1 MVYYPIGIQTF
12 SEIRTKGFLY
22 VDKTQYVYDV
32 CHPGKFVFLSRP
44 RRFGKSLLTSTF
56 DAYFSGRKDLFKG
69 LAIEKLETEWKH
81 YSVLHFDLSD
91 IKKGT
96 TEECELNLHSQL
108 EDFERTYGCEK
119 ASDELTIRFR
129 ELVKNISRK
138 TESQVVVLIDEYDAP
153 LLTVVHDSER
163 LEPMR
168 TLLQSFYSPLKKLDQ
183 YLRFVFITGISKFS
197 QLSIFSQINNLKNI
211 SMNPKY
217 ASICGITEREMMDN
231 FQEGIAELGKANN
244 LTKDEVLAKLKFK
257 YDGYHFAYHSEGVY
271 NPFSLLSAMDDS
283 AFNNYWFSTG
293 TPTFLV
299 KMMKRF
305 HTDLTKL
312 DGSEAG
318 ADDFDA
324 PTENMH
330 SVLPLFYQSGY
341 LTIKGYDPI
350 LSNYTLGYPNEEV
363 KVGLMH
369 ALLPFYVVKDPV
381 EARTA
386 AGKMYL
392 ALRKDDID
400 EALEAARA
408 FFAGI
413 PYQEGTLQDA
423 PTSEGH
429 FTAMLYVMFSFL
441 NVYVYTQ
448 VRTAKGRMDILMK
461 TDTTI
466 YVMELKLDGTVEEAL
481 QQIDDKGYAIPYE
494 ADGRRIVKVGI
505 RFSSEERT
513 ITEWKIEVVE
523 HTLPPYGARQTG
535 RHCSGCSC

>member
-12 SEIRTKGFLY
+12 EKIRKGGFLY
-22 VDKTQYVYDV
+22 VDKTKYIYDV
-32 CHPGKFVFLSRP
+32 CHPGQFVFLSRP

-56 DAYFSGRKDLFKG
+56 DAYFSGKKELFKG

-81 YSVLHFDLSD
+81 YPVLHFDLSD

-119 ASDELTIRFR
+119 GSEDLTIRFR

-153 LLTVVHDSER
+153 LLTVLHDSER

-197 QLSIFSQINNLKNI
+197 QLSIFSQLNNLNNI
-211 SMNPKY
+211 SMLPQY
-217 ASICGITEREMMDN
+217 AGICGITEQELKDN
-231 FQEGIAELGKANN
+231 FQEGITELGKVNN
-244 LTKDEVLAKLKFK
+244 MTKDEVLAKLKLK
-257 YDGYHFAYHSEGVY
+257 YDGYRFSRNAEGVY
-271 NPFSLLSAMDDS
+271 NPFSLLSAMDNRD
-283 AFNNYWFSTG
+283 FNNYWFSTG

-299 KMMKRF
+299 KMTKRF

-392 ALRKDDID
+392 ALRKDDIG

-448 VRTAKGRMDILMK
+448 VRTAKGRMDILMR

-481 QQIDDKGYAIPYE
+481 RQIDDKGYAIPYE
-494 ADGRRIVKVGI
+494 AYGRRIVKVGI

-513 ITEWKIEVVE
+513 ITEWKIE
-523 HTLPPYGARQTG
+523 A
-535 RHCSGCSC
+535 

>member
-1 MVYYPIGIQTF
+1 
-12 SEIRTKGFLY
+12 
-22 VDKTQYVYDV
+22 
-32 CHPGKFVFLSRP
+32 
-44 RRFGKSLLTSTF
+44 
-56 DAYFSGRKDLFKG
+56 
-69 LAIEKLETEWKH
+69 
-81 YSVLHFDLSD
+81 
-91 IKKGT
+91 
-96 TEECELNLHSQL
+96 
-108 EDFERTYGCEK
+108 
-119 ASDELTIRFR
+119 
-129 ELVKNISRK
+129 
-138 TESQVVVLIDEYDAP
+138 
-153 LLTVVHDSER
+153 
-163 LEPMR
+163 
-168 TLLQSFYSPLKKLDQ
+168 
-183 YLRFVFITGISKFS
+183 
-197 QLSIFSQINNLKNI
+197 
-211 SMNPKY
+211 
-217 ASICGITEREMMDN
+217 
-231 FQEGIAELGKANN
+231 
-244 LTKDEVLAKLKFK
+244 
-257 YDGYHFAYHSEGVY
+257 
-271 NPFSLLSAMDDS
+271 
-283 AFNNYWFSTG
+283 
-293 TPTFLV
+293 
-299 KMMKRF
+299 
-305 HTDLTKL
+305 
-312 DGSEAG
+312 
-318 ADDFDA
+318 
-324 PTENMH
+324 MH

-481 QQIDDKGYAIPYE
+481 KQIDDKGYAIPYE

-513 ITEWKIEVVE
+513 IVEWKI
-523 HTLPPYGARQTG
+523 AAK
-535 RHCSGCSC
+535 

>member
-12 SEIRTKGFLY
+12 EKIRKGGFLY
-22 VDKTQYVYDV
+22 VDKTKYVYDV
-32 CHPGKFVFLSRP
+32 CHPGQFVFLSRP

-56 DAYFSGRKDLFKG
+56 DAYFSGRKELFKG

-81 YSVLHFDLSD
+81 YPVLHFDLSD

-96 TEECELNLHSQL
+96 AEECELNLHSQL

-119 ASDELTIRFR
+119 ASDDLTIRFR

-153 LLTVVHDSER
+153 LLTVLHDSER

-197 QLSIFSQINNLKNI
+197 QLSIFSQLNNLNNI
-211 SMNPKY
+211 SMLPQY
-217 ASICGITEREMMDN
+217 AGICGITERELKDN

-244 LTKDEVLAKLKFK
+244 LTKDEVLEKLKLK
-257 YDGYHFAYHSEGVY
+257 YDGYCFSRNAEGVY
-271 NPFSLLSAMDDS
+271 NPFSLLSAMNNRD
-283 AFNNYWFSTG
+283 FNNYWFSTG
-293 TPTFLV
+293 TPTFLIN
-299 KMMKRF
+299 MMKRF

-341 LTIKGYDPI
+341 LTIKAYDPI

-413 PYQEGTLQDA
+413 PYQEGTLHDA

-481 QQIDDKGYAIPYE
+481 KQIDDKGYAIPYE

-513 ITEWKIEVVE
+513 ITEWKI
-523 HTLPPYGARQTG
+523 A
-535 RHCSGCSC
+535 

>member
-12 SEIRTKGFLY
+12 EKIRKGGFLY
-22 VDKTQYVYDV
+22 VDKTKYVYDV
-32 CHPGKFVFLSRP
+32 CHPGQFVFLSRP

-81 YSVLHFDLSD
+81 YPVLHFDLSD

-108 EDFERTYGCEK
+108 QDFERTYGCEK

-153 LLTVVHDSER
+153 LLTVLHDSER

-197 QLSIFSQINNLKNI
+197 QLSIFSQLNNLNNI
-211 SMNPKY
+211 SMLPQY
-217 ASICGITEREMMDN
+217 AGICGITEQELKDN
-231 FQEGIAELGKANN
+231 FQEGIDELGKANDM
-244 LTKDEVLAKLKFK
+244 TKDEVLAKLKLK
-257 YDGYHFAYHSEGVY
+257 YDGYRFSRIAEGVY
-271 NPFSLLSAMDDS
+271 NPFSLLSAMDNRD
-283 AFNNYWFSTG
+283 FNNYWFSTG

-381 EARTA
+381 EARAA

-392 ALRKDDID
+392 ALRKDDIG

-408 FFAGI
+408 FFASI

-481 QQIDDKGYAIPYE
+481 KQIDDKGYAIPYE

-513 ITEWKIEVVE
+513 ITEWKTVAVPGI
-523 HTLPPYGARQTG
+523 
-535 RHCSGCSC
+535 

>member
-1 MVYYPIGIQTF
+1 MAYYPIGIQTF
-12 SEIRTKGFLY
+12 EKIRKGGFLY
-22 VDKTQYVYDV
+22 VDKTKYVYDV
-32 CHPGKFVFLSRP
+32 CHPGQFVFLSRP

-81 YSVLHFDLSD
+81 YPVLHFDLSD

-108 EDFERTYGCEK
+108 QDFERTYGCEK
-119 ASDELTIRFR
+119 ASDDLTIRFR

-153 LLTVVHDSER
+153 LLTVLHDSER

-197 QLSIFSQINNLKNI
+197 QLSIFSQLNNLNNI
-211 SMNPKY
+211 SMLPQY
-217 ASICGITEREMMDN
+217 AGICGITEQELKDN
-231 FQEGIAELGKANN
+231 FQEGIAELGKANDM
-244 LTKDEVLAKLKFK
+244 TKDDVLAKLKLK
-257 YDGYHFAYHSEGVY
+257 YDGYRFSRIAEGVY
-271 NPFSLLSAMDDS
+271 NPFSLLSAMDNRD
-283 AFNNYWFSTG
+283 FNNYWFSTG

-413 PYQEGTLQDA
+413 PYQEGTLQDT

-481 QQIDDKGYAIPYE
+481 KQIDDKGYAIPYE

-513 ITEWKIEVVE
+513 ITEWKI
-523 HTLPPYGARQTG
+523 AAK
-535 RHCSGCSC
+535 

>member
-12 SEIRTKGFLY
+12 EKIRKGGFLY
-22 VDKTQYVYDV
+22 VDKTKYVYDV
-32 CHPGKFVFLSRP
+32 CHPGQFVFLSRP

-56 DAYFSGRKDLFKG
+56 DAYFSGRKELFKG

-81 YSVLHFDLSD
+81 YPVLHFDLSD

-108 EDFERTYGCEK
+108 QDFERTYGCEK

-153 LLTVVHDSER
+153 LLTVLHDSER

-197 QLSIFSQINNLKNI
+197 QLSIFSQLNNLNNI
-211 SMNPKY
+211 SMLPQY
-217 ASICGITEREMMDN
+217 AGICGITEQELKDN
-231 FQEGIAELGKANN
+231 FQEGIDELGKAND
-244 LTKDEVLAKLKFK
+244 LTKDEVLAKLKLK
-257 YDGYHFAYHSEGVY
+257 YDGYRFSRIVEGVY
-271 NPFSLLSAMDDS
+271 NPFSLLSAMDNRD
-283 AFNNYWFSTG
+283 FNNYWFSTG

-392 ALRKDDID
+392 ALRKDDIG

-481 QQIDDKGYAIPYE
+481 KQIDDKGYAIPYE

-513 ITEWKIEVVE
+513 ITEWKIE
-523 HTLPPYGARQTG
+523 AK
-535 RHCSGCSC
+535 

>member
-12 SEIRTKGFLY
+12 EKIRKGGFLY
-22 VDKTQYVYDV
+22 VDKTKYVYDV
-32 CHPGKFVFLSRP
+32 CHPGQFVFLSRP

-56 DAYFSGRKDLFKG
+56 DAYFSGRKELFKG

-81 YSVLHFDLSD
+81 YPVLHFSLASAKRGTVEDLDSL
-91 IKKGT
+91 IQYQLGSA
-96 TEECELNLHSQL
+96 EEE
-108 EDFERTYGCEK
+108 YGIENRD
-119 ASDELTIRFR
+119 SFNITIRFR
-129 ELVKNISRK
+129 RLVEDIYRK
-138 TESQVVVLIDEYDAP
+138 TGMQVVVLIDEYDAP
-153 LLTVVHDSER
+153 LLTVLHDSER
-163 LEPMR
+163 LEPIR
-168 TLLQSFYSPLKKLDQ
+168 TELQSFYSPLKDLDP

-197 QLSIFSQINNLKNI
+197 QLSIFSQLNNLNNI
-211 SMNPKY
+211 SMLPQY
-217 ASICGITEREMMDN
+217 AGICGITEQELKDN
-231 FQEGIAELGKANN
+231 FQEGIDELGKAND
-244 LTKDEVLAKLKFK
+244 LTKDEVLAKLKLK
-257 YDGYHFAYHSEGVY
+257 YDGYRFSRIVEGVY
-271 NPFSLLSAMDDS
+271 NPFSLLSAMDNRD
-283 AFNNYWFSTG
+283 FNNYWFSTG

-381 EARTA
+381 EARAA

-392 ALRKDDID
+392 ALRKDDIG

-481 QQIDDKGYAIPYE
+481 KQIDDKGYAIPYE

-513 ITEWKIEVVE
+513 ITEWKIEVV
-523 HTLPPYGARQTG
+523 
-535 RHCSGCSC
+535 

>member
-12 SEIRTKGFLY
+12 EKIRKGGFLY
-22 VDKTQYVYDV
+22 VDKTKYVYDV
-32 CHPGKFVFLSRP
+32 CHPGQFVFLSRP
-44 RRFGKSLLTSTF
+44 RRFGKSLLASTF
-56 DAYFSGRKDLFKG
+56 DAYFSGKKELFKG
-69 LAIEKLETEWKH
+69 LAIDSLETEWKH
-81 YSVLHFDLSD
+81 YPVLHFDLSD

-108 EDFERTYGCEK
+108 EDFEKTYGCEK

-153 LLTVVHDSER
+153 LLTVLHDSER
-163 LEPMR
+163 MEPMR

-197 QLSIFSQINNLKNI
+197 QLSIFSQLNNLNNI
-211 SMNPKY
+211 SMLPQY
-217 ASICGITEREMMDN
+217 AGICGITEQELKDN

-244 LTKDEVLAKLKFK
+244 MTEDEVLAKLKLK
-257 YDGYHFAYHSEGVY
+257 YDGYRFSRNAEGVY
-271 NPFSLLSAMDDS
+271 NPFSLLSAMDNRDFS
-283 AFNNYWFSTG
+283 NYWFSTG

-461 TDTTI
+461 TETTI

-481 QQIDDKGYAIPYE
+481 KQIDDKGYAIPYE

-513 ITEWKIEVVE
+513 ITEWKIAEK
-523 HTLPPYGARQTG
+523 
-535 RHCSGCSC
+535 

>member
-81 YSVLHFDLSD
+81 YPVLHFDLSD

-108 EDFERTYGCEK
+108 EDFEKTYGCEK

-153 LLTVVHDSER
+153 LLTVLHDSER
-163 LEPMR
+163 MEPMR

-197 QLSIFSQINNLKNI
+197 QLSIFSQLNNLNNI
-211 SMNPKY
+211 SMLPQY
-217 ASICGITEREMMDN
+217 AGICGITEQELKDN

-244 LTKDEVLAKLKFK
+244 MTEDEVLAKLKLK
-257 YDGYHFAYHSEGVY
+257 YDGYRFSRNAEGVY
-271 NPFSLLSAMDDS
+271 NPFSLLSAMDNRDFS
-283 AFNNYWFSTG
+283 NYWFSTG

-513 ITEWKIEVVE
+513 ITEWKIVAE
-523 HTLPPYGARQTG
+523 
-535 RHCSGCSC
+535 

>member
-12 SEIRTKGFLY
+12 EKIRKGGFLY
-22 VDKTQYVYDV
+22 VDKTKYIYDV
-32 CHPGKFVFLSRP
+32 CHPGQFVFLSRP

-56 DAYFSGRKDLFKG
+56 DAYFSGKKELFKG

-81 YSVLHFDLSD
+81 YPVLHFDLSD

-119 ASDELTIRFR
+119 GSEDLTIRFR

-138 TESQVVVLIDEYDAP
+138 TESQVAVLIDEYDAP
-153 LLTVVHDSER
+153 LLTVLHDSER

-197 QLSIFSQINNLKNI
+197 QLSIFSQLNNLNNI
-211 SMNPKY
+211 SMLPQY
-217 ASICGITEREMMDN
+217 AGICGITEQELKDN
-231 FQEGIAELGKANN
+231 FQEGITELGKVNN
-244 LTKDEVLAKLKFK
+244 MTKDEVLAKLKLK
-257 YDGYHFAYHSEGVY
+257 YDGYRFSRNAEGVY
-271 NPFSLLSAMDDS
+271 NPFSLLSAMDNRD
-283 AFNNYWFSTG
+283 FNNYWFSTG

-481 QQIDDKGYAIPYE
+481 RQIDDKGYAIPYE

-513 ITEWKIEVVE
+513 ITEWKIE
-523 HTLPPYGARQTG
+523 A
-535 RHCSGCSC
+535 